1 MKEIFLCAISNISS
15 GNCSED
21 CSFCTQSAFNN
32 IEIKKYKQKDLKTI
46 LKEAETA
53 KKNRAVGFCLVTAG
67 KDLDDKKLNFICQVA
82 KEIKKQIPELNL
94 IACNGTA
101 DTEQLKELKKA
112 GISSY
117 NHNIETNREYYE
129 NICSTHSWDE
139 RYKTCLN
146 IKKAGLKL
154 CTGGIFGLGES
165 DADRISFINSL
176 KELSPH
182 SVPLNFFHPNDKL
195 PLKNKI
201 IDKDKAL
208 KWISYARDKLPN
220 VRLMIAGGR
229 EITFGQSWSKIF
241 EAGAN
246 SIVIGNY
253 LTTLGNKPVD
263 DINTIEHLGYKIA
276 KNCK

>member
-1 MKEIFLCAISNISS
+1 MREIFLCAISNISS

-32 IEIKKYKQKDLKTI
+32 IDIEKYKQKDLKTI
-46 LKEAETA
+46 LNEAKAA
-53 KKNRAVGFCLVTAG
+53 KKNKAVGFCLVTAG
-67 KDLDDKKLNFICQVA
+67 KGIDDKKLDFVCKTA

-101 DTEQLKELKKA
+101 DIEQLKELKKA

-117 NHNIETNREYYE
+117 NHNIETSKEYYE
-129 NICSTHSWDE
+129 KICSTHSWEE
-139 RYKTCLN
+139 RYETCLN
-146 IKKAGLKL
+146 VKKAGLKL
-154 CTGGIFGLGES
+154 CTGGILGLGES
-165 DADRISFINSL
+165 DIDRVSFINSL
-176 KELSPH
+176 KDLKPH

-195 PLKNKI
+195 PLENKI
-201 IDKDKAL
+201 VDTDEALNWINYAKDNL
-208 KWISYARDKLPN
+208 LN

-229 EITFGQSWSKIF
+229 EITFGQRWPEIF

-253 LTTLGNKPVD
+253 LTTQGNKPLE
-263 DINTIEHLGYKIA
+263 DINIIEHLGYNIA